1 MNRRIIILFLSLVVI
16 VVFTIVTLH
25 NAAKQ
30 RKNATCTGIDVFFKQ
45 KEQFMSKR
53 EVEYIVH
60 NNTKKLIGRNLQS
73 LNTDELE
80 KKIEKISWV
89 KNSEVFI
96 GYQKG
101 DGNKLGSRLKIWI
114 DQREPLFRVMHSNGG
129 YYVDNEGKKMPFST
143 MNTKKVVVITGAI
156 SDKLIKEEL
165 IDFVNYINKNTFLK
179 AQIEQIH
186 IRKNREYVLVPRLGG
201 HLIELGKAEDL
212 DRKFKNLMA
221 LYDQGLSKVGWDLY
235 RTVSL
240 RYDNQIVCTKR

>member
-114 DQREPLFRVMHSNGG
+114 DQREPHFRVMHSNGG